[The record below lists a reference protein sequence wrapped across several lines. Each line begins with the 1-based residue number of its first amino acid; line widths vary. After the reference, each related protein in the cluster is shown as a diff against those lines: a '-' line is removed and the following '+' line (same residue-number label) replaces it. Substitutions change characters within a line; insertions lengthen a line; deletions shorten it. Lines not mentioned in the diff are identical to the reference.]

1 MNLYRELRIAPSI
14 INLWDYQIA
23 YTNNLLSDIFGFQ
36 RRTYPEHYPY
46 FFRKSLLQELN
57 ILLKE
62 AYALTRS
69 YKFREITNI
78 QTPFIHTNYAE
89 ISNAGDA
96 IISSKKNMYFR
107 ISNFKKELKRN
118 FKIINSNKDKI
129 FLFCLNV
136 YGDKSD
142 KRLIQIF
149 TKQMEKFYPNKL
161 PFEY

>member
-14 INLWDYQIA
+14 INSYDYQIA
-23 YTNNLLSDIFGFQ
+23 YTNNLLNDIFGFQ

-69 YKFREITNI
+69 HKFREITNI

-89 ISNAGDA
+89 ISNA
-96 IISSKKNMYFR
+96 IISSKRNMYFR
-107 ISNFKKELKRN
+107 ISNFKREVKRN
-118 FKIINSNKDKI
+118 FKIFIINFFNI
-129 FLFCLNV
+129 
-136 YGDKSD
+136 
-142 KRLIQIF
+142 
-149 TKQMEKFYPNKL
+149 
-161 PFEY
+161 